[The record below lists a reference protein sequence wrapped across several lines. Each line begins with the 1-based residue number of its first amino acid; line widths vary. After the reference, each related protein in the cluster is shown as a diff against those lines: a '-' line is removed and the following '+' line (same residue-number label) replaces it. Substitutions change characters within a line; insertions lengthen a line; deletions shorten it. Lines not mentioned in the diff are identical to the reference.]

1 MLRWRLSLGLVT
13 LMVLLI
19 AVSVYAVWLFNNLG
33 SAVNHV
39 LENNYKNVRAI
50 NQILIATSRINGIYL
65 AADAGNVFS
74 PADRTEFANN
84 RTLIEGAVRLLEDD
98 AAAPRSP
105 DEAALLHR
113 FDTAVHSYFDLS
125 GQLVQAGP
133 VRPAGE
139 RATPQRIHDAT
150 FLLTDLAGQ
159 ILNANEDAMVAAD
172 RTTRGKSTDSIH
184 FMLVAMGLA
193 LLISLYA
200 SYRLGQSILD
210 PIHLLTEFTGK
221 IGSGD
226 LDITVPVISQ
236 DELGKLASSFNKMAG
251 QLRAYRQST
260 TEKIFRLNRTME
272 ATLSAFPDPI
282 FVLDHRRQVILC
294 NPAAQRFAAEL
305 GFTDRLP
312 PELQAKVAEVSET
325 QRDYLP
331 ATFKDA
337 FYYRIADQE
346 QSFLPRVLVMRNP
359 DQTLHGVAIVL
370 QDITRF
376 RLLDD
381 VKTNLVSTVS
391 HELRTPLTSIRMALH
406 ILLEQKLGALTPKQ
420 GELLGVARDDSER
433 LLRTLNDLLDLSQ
446 LEDSSHDLHYDM
458 TAPADILQE
467 AAHELQETARAAEVR
482 IEVDIEPGLPE
493 VPMDRIRMKH
503 VFTNF
508 LDNAVKHTA
517 AGTRVVL
524 RARRIDARALR
535 FSVIDEGEGI
545 PPEYQGRL
553 FDKFFRVPGQ
563 PRTGAG
569 LGLSI
574 VRQIVQAHRGQV
586 GVSSELGRGSEFYCD
601 IPLEDGQRV

>member
-13 LMVLLI
+13 LMALLI
-19 AVSVYAVWLFNNLG
+19 AVGVYAVWLFNNLG

-39 LENNYKNVRAI
+39 LESNYKNVRAI
-50 NQILIATSRINGIYL
+50 NQILVATSRINGIYL
-65 AADAGNVFS
+65 AAGAGNAFS
-74 PADRTEFANN
+74 PADRTAFADN
-84 RTLIEGAVRLLEDD
+84 RAQIAGAIRLLEDD
-98 AAAPRSP
+98 AAASRPP
-105 DEAALLHR
+105 DEMALLHR
-113 FDTAVHSYFDLS
+113 FDAVVHSYFDLS
-125 GQLVQAGP
+125 GQLLQAGP
-133 VRPAGE
+133 GRPAEE
-139 RATPQRIHDAT
+139 RVTPQRIHDST
-150 FLLTDLAGQ
+150 FLLAELAEQ
-159 ILNANEDAMVAAD
+159 ILHANENAMSAAD
-172 RTTRGKSTDSIH
+172 RTARSKSSDSIH
-184 FMLVAMGLA
+184 FMLVAMSLA
-193 LLISLYA
+193 LIISLYA

-260 TEKIFRLNRTME
+260 TEKIFTLNRTME
-272 ATLSAFPDPI
+272 ATLSAFPDPV
-282 FVLDHRRQVILC
+282 FVLDHRRQVTLC
-294 NPAAQRFAAEL
+294 NPAAQRFAEEL

-312 PELQAKVAEVSET
+312 PELQTRVAEVSDT

-337 FYYRIADQE
+337 LYYRIADQE

-359 DQTLHGVAIVL
+359 DRTLHGVAIVL

-406 ILLEQKLGALTPKQ
+406 ILLEKKLGELTPKQ
-420 GELLGVARDDSER
+420 SELLVVARDDSER

-458 TAPADILQE
+458 TAPAEILQE
-467 AAHELQETARAAEVR
+467 AAHELREAAGAAQVR
-482 IEVDIEPGLPE
+482 IELDLEPGLPE

-508 LDNAVKHTA
+508 LDNAVKHSA
-517 AGTRVVL
+517 AGARVVL

-601 IPLEDGQRV
+601 IPVEDGQRV